1 MSIED
6 NHRWP
11 KPNHNYVPE
20 YQMSGIPFV
29 GTYKFSANNVAG
41 DYKKQLVSFEQV
53 TRWIQILNHNDNA
66 NTHIFLF
73 FNENEAD
80 DFLTK
85 ANANPGST
93 TAVFVGSVGGGG
105 HHIRID
111 KSQYTVR
118 YELKCK
124 QLWLVGHE
132 NDIFSVIA
140 GLTNISSNTFP
151 DQTALNGFTGVESQV

>member
-29 GTYKFSANNVAG
+29 GTYQFSGNNV
-41 DYKKQLVSFEQV
+41 DPYKKQLVSFEQV

-93 TAVFVGSVGGGG
+93 TDVFVGSAGG

-124 QLWLVGHE
+124 QLWLVGPDD
-132 NDIFSVIA
+132 DIFSVIA